1 MTILFGVGVRGHT
14 TFKRASE
21 HLVGVCI
28 SEDLFISAVEW
39 QRQERYSP
47 ALLCRLQVDGMQK
60 QGFMALGYEETGLES
75 PSRKNSGLRVR
86 GLGSSSDSIIF
97 ADRSVL

>member
-1 MTILFGVGVRGHT
+1 MTILFGVGVRGHM

-21 HLVGVCI
+21 HLVGICI
-28 SEDLFISAVEW
+28 SEDL
-39 QRQERYSP
+39 Y
-47 ALLCRLQVDGMQK
+47 LCRWVAEARKVLSSPPLQTVDGNEK

>member
-1 MTILFGVGVRGHT
+1 MKILFGVGVRAHM

-21 HLVGVCI
+21 HLVGICL

-47 ALLCRLQVDGMQK
+47 ALLCRLQVDGMKK
-60 QGFMALGYEETGLES
+60 QGFMALGYEETGDWSHPAE
-75 PSRKNSGLRVR
+75 RTGARE
-86 GLGSSSDSIIF
+86 
-97 ADRSVL
+97 